1 MRASSETTRWIAA
14 VESRARRE
22 SPPALDLWNPGPK
35 PDFAAAVARETHHA
49 GARVRKS
56 TTRPPPD
63 PAQPLPGDQD
73 EVVFHLVAR
82 AIDPQANLA
91 GGERS
96 SSSSSSSSSKR
107 SDPTIASLDA
117 IPPFLSTRADVARGR
132 GVPARLHLTLDDIHR
147 DPTLASSDSA
157 TPAAL
162 TFAFRRDASS
172 SSSASATPRSAPLP
186 EDVFVPGLTL
196 ALASLRVGERATFR
210 ISPEYAYL
218 HPDANRRGLRPPL
231 GVGVEDA
238 LVVDVELLRRRRAFA
253 VRLPDEGNTHPPGC
267 LRAPNTE
274 KHEKPP
280 APECLRTRRPRATR
294 RVVREGEGWET
305 PRPPFEVTV
314 AVEAR
319 VAPARHDPADDSAD
333 FDVPW
338 KDAFVA
344 RRVVSCVSGDG
355 TLPKA
360 LGAAVDA
367 MRVGE
372 RCVVWASPSAATETE
387 TETTETE
394 TETETSSSERG
405 SANAD
410 PKRNASGSADPKR
423 NASGSSKRNASG
435 SSSSFSFPAPPAS
448 AAMDGVEYRVELV
461 SMVHAR
467 DVFGDGFVVKRR
479 EREGPGEFPADCPLK
494 DCRVRV
500 HFRARVVAHAASGE
514 TTTTRET
521 REGVDDE
528 REREYEYDTRADASL
543 GGEAFSFRLGCGRV
557 PDALETSIRLM
568 IPGEVSRVTL
578 TRASHERYGYA
589 GLRRRED
596 SPGWCALSA
605 ALSAAG
611 PDAGL
616 EFAVELE
623 GFDRPV
629 NWHRAELDDMLAEAE
644 ANRREGNQLLAAGE
658 LALAQ
663 SKYEKTYH
671 DLDGLRGL
679 GPEEHERVSGMK
691 IATLLNLAAA
701 LQRRGEHARALE
713 RLRKVT
719 DEDPD
724 CVKALWR
731 RAVSLAATHEYDA
744 ARENLAR
751 VVELD
756 PSLARDVDAKLRKI
770 REREVA
776 ELGVERRRMEGKLAE
791 PKGAS

>member
-1 MRASSETTRWIAA
+1 MRVSSETTRWIAA

-63 PAQPLPGDQD
+63 PAQPLPGHQD

-82 AIDPQANLA
+82 AIPPRATPA
-91 GGERS
+91 GDERS
-96 SSSSSSSSSKR
+96 SSSSSSSASTSH
-107 SDPTIASLDA
+107 PTLASLDA
-117 IPPFLSTRADVARGR
+117 VPPFLSTRVR

-147 DPTLASSDSA
+147 DISLGSSDPSS
-157 TPAAL
+157 PAAL
-162 TFAFRRDASS
+162 TFAFRGDASTT
-172 SSSASATPRSAPLP
+172 SSASAPLP

-218 HPDANRRGLRPPL
+218 HPDANRRGRRPPP

-238 LVVDVELLRRRRAFA
+238 LVVDVELLDRRRAFA
-253 VRLPDEGNTHPPGC
+253 VRLPDAPGNDES
-267 LRAPNTE
+267 NTSNASNIPIR
-274 KHEKPP
+274 H
-280 APECLRTRRPRATR
+280 PRATR

-305 PRPPFEVTV
+305 PRPPFEVTFS
-314 AVEAR
+314 VEAR
-319 VAPARHDPADDSAD
+319 VAPARGDFANDSANDSAD
-333 FDVPW
+333 FDDAW
-338 KDAFVA
+338 TRAFVA
-344 RRVVSCVSGDG
+344 KRVVSCVSGDG

-372 RCVVWASPSAATETE
+372 RCVVWASPSAAAAEISAAKT
-387 TETTETE
+387 
-394 TETETSSSERG
+394 TSSS
-405 SANAD
+405 
-410 PKRNASGSADPKR
+410 
-423 NASGSSKRNASG
+423 
-435 SSSSFSFPAPPAS
+435 SFPAPPAS
-448 AAMDGVEYRVELV
+448 AAMDGVEYRVELI
-461 SMVHAR
+461 SMVHVR
-467 DVFGDGFVVKRR
+467 DVFGDGFVAKRR
-479 EREGPGEFPADCPLK
+479 EREGFGEFPADCPLK

-500 HFRARVVAHAASGE
+500 HFRARLITNDE
-514 TTTTRET
+514 THET
-521 REGVDDE
+521 RKTET
-528 REREYEYDTRADASL
+528 RHQREYAYDTRLDASL
-543 GGEAFSFRLGCGRV
+543 GGAAFSFRLGCGRA
-557 PDALETSIRLM
+557 PLALETSIRLM
-568 IPGEVSRVTL
+568 IPGETSRVTL
-578 TRASHERYGYA
+578 TRASHERYGYS
-589 GLRRRED
+589 GLRRREE
-596 SPGWCALSA
+596 SPGWTALSA

-616 EFAVELE
+616 EFVVELE
-623 GFDRPV
+623 GFDAPV
-629 NWHRAELDDMLAEAE
+629 NWHAAELDDALAEAE

-679 GPEEHERVSGMK
+679 GPEEHDRVVGMK

-719 DEDPD
+719 DEDPE

-756 PSLARDVDAKLRKI
+756 PSLARDVDAKLRRI
-770 REREVA
+770 RTREVA
-776 ELGVERRRMEGKLAE
+776 ARGVERREMEGKLAE
-791 PKGAS
+791 PTGAS